1 METSNNLTSI
11 LLKATILATLLFW
24 ILIFSENSINESF
37 IIVVI
42 ILSIIPISIVCS
54 FVILITIMPFYW
66 LEQNKLNEKEIFKK
80 YFPYYSIITFCICS
94 YFIIST
100 NLESFICAF
109 IITAFFTLM
118 QTWVWAGKIIVV
130 HKKMNTNLKN

>member
-11 LLKATILATLLFW
+11 LVKATILATLLFW

-54 FVILITIMPFYW
+54 FVILITVMPFYW

-80 YFPYYSIITFCICS
+80 YFPYYSIITFCIC
-94 YFIIST
+94 
-100 NLESFICAF
+100 L
-109 IITAFFTLM
+109 
-118 QTWVWAGKIIVV
+118 
-130 HKKMNTNLKN
+130 